1 MRGRGA
7 LSESWG
13 GCSAAEGRPTHPH
26 APVSSCVW
34 RLMYSSRWVVALA
47 AEKSLAEGRAKVS
60 GAKPWAVKVDTR
72 IDEKKV
78 AVAVPV
84 YTGHGCKHNTQH

>member
-1 MRGRGA
+1 M
-7 LSESWG
+7 
-13 GCSAAEGRPTHPH
+13 
-26 APVSSCVW
+26 
-34 RLMYSSRWVVALA
+34 ALA